1 MKNICKIIFLAL
13 IYTSLISCLTQK
25 EKEEN
30 KKVYA
35 KMIKAN
41 HFKFIAQQ
49 AIPMRMPVFQLTSDY
64 SLSISKDTIDCYL
77 PYFGVATMAPYGS
90 TNNGIQFISTK
101 FSYDKQSKKNG
112 SYEIT
117 IIPKDTDKAS
127 KLYLTI
133 SETGYAS
140 LNVTSTFRDPITFNG
155 IIVKK

>member
-1 MKNICKIIFLAL
+1 MKNICKIIFLVL
-13 IYTSLISCLTQK
+13 ISTFLLSCLTQK

-30 KKVYA
+30 KKIYA
-35 KMIKAN
+35 KIIKAN

-49 AIPMRMPVFQLTSDY
+49 AIPMRMTPVQLTSEY
-64 SLSISKDTIDCYL
+64 SLKVTKDTIDCYL

-101 FSYDKQSKKNG
+101 FSYSKESKNNG

-127 KLYLTI
+127 RLYLTI

-155 IIVKK
+155 IIEKK